1 MYQEMSEHIYVVKR
15 NGERVP
21 VSFDEI
27 LQRIRS
33 LSYELDHVNPDLIA
47 QKVCN
52 QLMDGMKTSEL
63 DEFAA
68 ETCAMMQARYHPNYG
83 KLAARI
89 VISNHQ
95 KNTPSTL
102 LTCTEAL
109 YHGPTQI
116 VTDEYHDI
124 VCNNSNVF
132 QKMIDYSRDYV
143 FDYFGF
149 KTLEKGYLLKQNGV
163 IVERPQ
169 HMWMRVAIQLH
180 GNNIEK
186 VNETYD
192 ALSQGYFIHAT
203 PTLFNS
209 GTNHPQLSSCFL
221 LTMKDDSISGIY
233 KTLADCAQISK
244 WSGGIGLSIHNIRAR
259 GSKIR
264 GTNGESTG
272 IVPMLRVF
280 NDTAKYVNQGGKR
293 NGSFAIYLEP
303 WHADIEDFLR
313 LKLNQGAEEDRA
325 RDLFY
330 GLWIPD
336 LFMKRLE
343 QDKDW
348 TLMCPDE
355 CPGLADCWGETFE
368 TLYESYEKAG
378 KGRSTIPA
386 KKLWQMILDA
396 QIQTGT
402 PYLCYKDAANSKS
415 NQQHLG
421 TIKSSN
427 LCVAAETLVLTD
439 TGYFP
444 IHELVGKKVNV
455 WNGNEWSE
463 TIVQKTGYNQ
473 KLINVNFSNG
483 ASLTCTPY
491 HKFLIHENYEDQR
504 SIKDSMRIDAQD
516 LKVGMKLKKFKAP
529 VVDRLNDNFPYAYTH
544 GFFCGDGTYSG
555 GNPICSLYGGKKE
568 LIKFLEIRSTSGKE
582 DGCGRINTTLPKD
595 MLPKFTVPLKA
606 SINTKLRW
614 LEGLSDADGTIA
626 RNGKNESLQ
635 ISSIEFKFLDD
646 IRMMLLTLGVHSK
659 VTKAFDA
666 RLTMLPDGRG
676 GYKEFECKPLWRV
689 LVSSSGLYK
698 LSTLGY
704 NPKRLKFK
712 ICEPQRNAEQFVKVE
727 GVIDIGRYGD
737 TYCFNEPINH
747 AGVFNG
753 ILTGNCTE
761 IMEYTSP
768 DETAV
773 CNLGSLALPKFVKL
787 AFNSDCKCFRTTDWK
802 PQHSVDCKKYNSDFE
817 NGCDPTEPLNTYF
830 DFDKLRDYTR
840 ILTRNLDI
848 VIDKNYYPTQE
859 CRNSNMKHR
868 PIGIGVQGL
877 ADVFAMMRYPWSS
890 DEAAK
895 LNREIFENIY
905 FAAMEASVLR
915 TYDPDINDYKHAN
928 HELSITMYPT
938 FTGSPLSNGKL
949 QCDLWGDAPKQTPYL
964 DWDLLRRSAK
974 IYGARNSLL
983 VAPMPTASTSQILGN
998 NECFEPFTSN
1008 LYARRVLA
1016 GDFMV
1021 VNKYLVEDLTKL
1033 GLWTSDVRTQIV
1045 ANNGSIQSI
1054 QEIPADVRELYKTAW
1069 EIPQKTII
1077 NMARD
1082 RAPFIC
1088 QSQSLN
1094 LFLAEPTYAKISS
1107 MHVYA
1112 WKQGLKTGC
1121 YYLRTKAVASAQKF
1135 TIEPPKKQDD
1145 CVMCSA

>member
-1 MYQEMSEHIYVVKR
+1 MSEHIYVVKR

-21 VSFDEI
+21 VSFDQI

-33 LSYELDHVNPDLIA
+33 LSEGIEHVNPDLVA

-52 QLMDGMKTSEL
+52 QLQDGMNTSQL

-102 LTCTEAL
+102 LNCIEAL
-109 YHGPTQI
+109 YHAPTQCI
-116 VTDEYHDI
+116 TDEYHDLVTTRRNI
-124 VCNNSNVF
+124 Y
-132 QKMIDYSRDYV
+132 QQMIDYSRDFM

-149 KTLEKGYLLKQNGV
+149 KTLEKGYLLRKNGV

-180 GNNIEK
+180 GHDFAHVK
-186 VNETYD
+186 ETYD
-192 ALSQGYFIHAT
+192 ALSLGYFIHAT
-203 PTLFNS
+203 PTLFNA
-209 GTNHPQLSSCFL
+209 GTLKPQLSSCFL
-221 LTMKDDSISGIY
+221 LQMSADSITGIY
-233 KTLADCAQISK
+233 KTLGDCAQISK

-259 GSKIR
+259 GSKIN

-272 IVPMLRVF
+272 IVPMLKVF

-303 WHADIEDFLR
+303 WHADIEEFLK

-343 QDKDW
+343 KNENW
-348 TLMCPDE
+348 TLMCPSE
-355 CPGLADCWGETFE
+355 CPGLSDCFGEEFE
-368 TLYESYEKAG
+368 ALYTKYETEG
-378 KGRSTIPA
+378 SGRKSIPA
-386 KKLWQMILDA
+386 QKLWQMILDA

-427 LCVAAETLVLTD
+427 LC
-439 TGYFP
+439 
-444 IHELVGKKVNV
+444 
-455 WNGNEWSE
+455 
-463 TIVQKTGYNQ
+463 
-473 KLINVNFSNG
+473 
-483 ASLTCTPY
+483 
-491 HKFLIHENYEDQR
+491 
-504 SIKDSMRIDAQD
+504 
-516 LKVGMKLKKFKAP
+516 
-529 VVDRLNDNFPYAYTH
+529 
-544 GFFCGDGTYSG
+544 
-555 GNPICSLYGGKKE
+555 
-568 LIKFLEIRSTSGKE
+568 
-582 DGCGRINTTLPKD
+582 
-595 MLPKFTVPLKA
+595 
-606 SINTKLRW
+606 
-614 LEGLSDADGTIA
+614 
-626 RNGKNESLQ
+626 
-635 ISSIEFKFLDD
+635 
-646 IRMMLLTLGVHSK
+646 
-659 VTKAFDA
+659 
-666 RLTMLPDGRG
+666 
-676 GYKEFECKPLWRV
+676 
-689 LVSSSGLYK
+689 
-698 LSTLGY
+698 
-704 NPKRLKFK
+704 
-712 ICEPQRNAEQFVKVE
+712 
-727 GVIDIGRYGD
+727 
-737 TYCFNEPINH
+737 
-747 AGVFNG
+747 
-753 ILTGNCTE
+753 TE

-773 CNLGSLALPKFVKL
+773 CNLGSLALPKFVEDGK
-787 AFNSDCKCFRTTDWK
+787 FN
-802 PQHSVDCKKYNSDFE
+802 FE
-817 NGCDPTEPLNTYF
+817 
-830 DFDKLRDYTR
+830 KLRQYTS

-848 VIDKNYYPTQE
+848 VIDKNFYPTPE
-859 CRNSNMKHR
+859 CEKSNKRHR

-877 ADVFAMMRYPWSS
+877 ADVFAILRLPWTSEGAS
-890 DEAAK
+890 K

-905 FAAMEASVLR
+905 YAAVFQSRNRVIETCLTIPHFGHVEEGS
-915 TYDPDINDYKHAN
+915 
-928 HELSITMYPT
+928 YPT
-938 FTGSPLSNGKL
+938 FAGSPMSKG
-949 QCDLWGDAPKQTPYL
+949 QFQFDLWKDEPKETEYL
-964 DWDLLRRSAK
+964 DWTELKERARKGL
-974 IYGARNSLL
+974 RNSLL

-1008 LYARRVLA
+1008 LYTRRVLA

-1021 VNKYLVEDLTKL
+1021 VNKYLVDDLTNI
-1033 GLWTSDVRTQIV
+1033 GLWTSDVRSQIIEHS
-1045 ANNGSIQSI
+1045 GSIQTI
-1054 QEIPADVRELYKTAW
+1054 TEIPAEIRELYKTAW
-1069 EIPQKTII
+1069 EIPQKTLI
-1077 NMARD
+1077 NMAAD

-1121 YYLRTKAVASAQKF
+1121 YYLRTKAATGAQKF
-1135 TIEPPKKQDD
+1135 TVEPS
-1145 CVMCSA
+1145 CLTCSA